1 MSVFT
6 DNILS
11 NMQVLSTNTISKNI
25 ECSVVSRSFYDADIF
40 CVHHSYVLSVCRY
53 YYLLFAMFIIRLQVC
68 KLVVETKMDRY
79 SQLRNQTTS
88 ILHQLTPHHHLS
100 SHDNP
105 KVARKSYHKYTYTYL
120 EGYSKSVKKLVR
132 YDIVDCHFFCVRRN
146 SVQYA
151 F

>member
-88 ILHQLTPHHHLS
+88 ILHQLTPRHHLS

-105 KVARKSYHKYTYTYL
+105 KVARKSYHKYTYT
-120 EGYSKSVKKLVR
+120 
-132 YDIVDCHFFCVRRN
+132 
-146 SVQYA
+146 
-151 F
+151 